1 VSPEVEP
8 LGNPEERA
16 RRYRRFEQ
24 LFSAL
29 GSLGDRINEVID
41 TEALKLKKEHGPVL
55 SLVIALS
62 FGKALKTLQATDRLC
77 LMGYGEDA
85 LVLLRSNVNL
95 LINTAYILSGPDPT
109 ERAKDFLAYSVRER
123 VKFLKNTYQ
132 QAPPWQLPMPPDEIK
147 ARADRWGNIADR
159 AKAIPPFHYVE
170 AYKLYSSFEHSDVFA
185 LDHYFTEWSEI
196 GPKIEAGESDAH
208 VGLALGHS
216 YGVMADI
223 FTMALRFFRIDR
235 PDIERELRETW
246 PTLKPDAEA

>member
-1 VSPEVEP
+1 MSPEVEP

-24 LFSAL
+24 LFSAI
-29 GSLGDRINEVID
+29 GSLGDRINEIID

-62 FGKALKTLQATDRLC
+62 FGKALKTLQAIDRLC

-132 QAPPWQLPMPPDEIK
+132 QAPPWQLPMRRMKSRPEPTGGGTSQIVPRLFRRFTTR
-147 ARADRWGNIADR
+147 RAIGSTLASNTRTCLRSITTLPSGAKSEPRSSQGNQMPTWGLPLGTHTGSWRTSLRW
-159 AKAIPPFHYVE
+159 
-170 AYKLYSSFEHSDVFA
+170 S
-185 LDHYFTEWSEI
+185 
-196 GPKIEAGESDAH
+196 
-208 VGLALGHS
+208 
-216 YGVMADI
+216 
-223 FTMALRFFRIDR
+223 
-235 PDIERELRETW
+235 
-246 PTLKPDAEA
+246 